1 MTIKTFDKRVRA
13 LAAALKEL
21 GSTAAE
27 GTNFTLVKVEKRW
40 AWEPVEVK
48 PLVSS
53 APLSEAL
60 AEVVSETAIK
70 SEVKAAN
77 ARIAKKAKATKPKK
91 PAKMTKPKETK
102 KSGVIAAIP
111 AIVSRTSGAT
121 LAEIVK
127 ALKIKFPEREEKKL
141 ASTAK
146 VNMKKACAKAGVTLR
161 SERKPGKLIRYFGV

>member
-1 MTIKTFDKRVRA
+1 MKTFDKRVRA
-13 LAAALKEL
+13 LAAAVKAL
-21 GSTAAE
+21 GTTAVE
-27 GTNFTLVKVEKRW
+27 GNNFTLVKLEKRW
-40 AWEPVEVK
+40 AWEPVETK

-70 SEVKAAN
+70 NEVKAAN
-77 ARIAKKAKATKPKK
+77 ARIAKKAKA
-91 PAKMTKPKETK
+91 AKVTKPKEAK
-102 KSGVIAAIP
+102 KQKSGVIAAIP
-111 AIVSRTSGAT
+111 AIVSRASGAT

-141 ASTAK
+141 TSTAK